1 MRSCDTVVNL
11 LLYNVSLVLFNFF
24 SSAIVIRIY
33 VLMCGIV
40 DHKNNEIIS
49 GYFPHCT
56 SSFIRELQ
64 YFVHIPI
71 VLCVLW
77 LEKQKNIHK

>member
-1 MRSCDTVVNL
+1 
-11 LLYNVSLVLFNFF
+11 
-24 SSAIVIRIY
+24 
-33 VLMCGIV
+33 MCGIV